1 MAGLGKSR
9 GSKST
14 SGSKSV
20 GERIKSAR
28 EKGLGSSKSTKKDT
42 ATSGTERNYGG
53 AKPRRVGQGGTTTIT
68 ESVDNLVGGAFTKNR
83 RGPRRISREERAAL
97 IAKREEQKA
106 KAVERRS
113 SRASRPGVLDKVRE
127 AQEAYRKSG
136 KAGVKPVGRRRP
148 TREEEGDNTGRRT
161 RPTDAGIKGRGP
173 KRPGRG
179 VTDTTPADRGRG
191 PRPGGNQI
199 DNRGPKRA
207 PRGPGQTG
215 GNVGPGGRGPSRTDG
230 GTPTAGGRGPKA
242 GIGRGGKSGVGRGP
256 KAGGNQ
262 IGNRGGGAK
271 PGRGQGPKRNIGQS
285 GGNVG
290 PGGTGP
296 SRIGDFGTVYFM

>member
-28 EKGLGSSKSTKKDT
+28 EKGLGSSKSNKKDT
-42 ATSGTERNYGG
+42 AASGTKRNYGG

-68 ESVDNLVGGAFTKNR
+68 ESVDNLIGGAFTKKSQSR
-83 RGPRRISREERAAL
+83 RGVRRLSREERAEL
-97 IAKREEQKA
+97 IAKRAEGKA
-106 KAVERRS
+106 KLGERGS

-127 AQEAYRKSG
+127 AQEAYRKAG
-136 KAGVKPVGRRRP
+136 KAGVKPTGGRRRRP
-148 TREEEGDNTGRRT
+148 EEEGDGTGRRT
-161 RPTDAGIKGRGP
+161 RPSDGGLRGRGP
-173 KRPGRG
+173 KRAGGG
-179 VTDTTPADRGRG
+179 VVDTTPADRGRG
-191 PRPGGNQI
+191 PRPGGN
-199 DNRGPKRA
+199 
-207 PRGPGQTG
+207 
-215 GNVGPGGRGPSRTDG
+215 VGSE
-230 GTPTAGGRGPKA
+230 GRGPKA

-262 IGNRGGGAK
+262 IGNRGRQGPK
-271 PGRGQGPKRNIGQS
+271 RGQGPKRNIGQS

-290 PGGTGP
+290 PGGAGP
-296 SRIGDFGTVYFM
+296 NPIGDFGTVYFM